1 VVDDKSKFL
10 SFSPSSEATSTA
22 WLLHSVS
29 KILVNAC
36 VFMSAMGAPVLL
48 ACESH
53 LMVGGIVSFG
63 LHSLVV
69 DAVSKGL
76 PLLAVGVTVVGSHS
90 LVVGGVLKGLSL
102 LAVDVAVVGSH
113 SLVVGGFLTL
123 T

>member
-1 VVDDKSKFL
+1 MVDNKSKFL

-53 LMVGGIVSFG
+53 LMVGGISSFG
-63 LHSLVV
+63 SHLLVV
-69 DAVSKGL
+69 DA
-76 PLLAVGVTVVGSHS
+76 TVVGSHS
-90 LVVGGVLKGLSL
+90 LAVGGVLNGLSL

-113 SLVVGGFLTL
+113 
-123 T
+123 